1 MSAAPFD
8 LSIETLDAWCERL
21 YGCNP
26 LTENEVMQ
34 LCNKV
39 LLARSLDRCCSYASR
54 HAHTN
59 RLH

>member
-1 MSAAPFD
+1 MSAPFD
-8 LSIETLDAWCERL
+8 LSIDTLDAWCERL

-39 LLARSLDRCCSYASR
+39 RLAYANHLWS
-54 HAHTN
+54 N
-59 RLH
+59 MVEDS

>member
-1 MSAAPFD
+1 MSAPFD

-39 LLARSLDRCCSYASR
+39 RTYLRSVHQHRCG
-54 HAHTN
+54 
-59 RLH
+59 

>member
-1 MSAAPFD
+1 MSAPFD
-8 LSIETLDAWCERL
+8 LSIDTLDAWCERL

-39 LLARSLDRCCSYASR
+39 RAFSLCS
-54 HAHTN
+54 
-59 RLH
+59 